1 MRVIGITMTSQFI
14 QHHPCTE
21 CGSKDNLAE
30 YTNSWYCFG
39 CKYYK
44 KKTDLDSLRERVSK
58 SLTNDRVGYPLNT
71 KEITSPRGL
80 KWLLE
85 YNITP
90 EEIAQYNLCWSDP
103 DLLVLY
109 NSRDYWQG
117 RVFSDVTTQKYK
129 SWGQKPIIMYG
140 TIGRAVG
147 VVLTED
153 IISAICV
160 SRVPNIIAI
169 PMLGTS
175 CSRSLEKHLQK
186 LDIFTYVWLDGDVKK
201 KSIALKNKLK
211 TLGLLT
217 KSILTNKDP
226 KMYTKEQIE
235 EIL

>member
-1 MRVIGITMTSQFI
+1 MTSQFI
-14 QHHPCTE
+14 RHHPCKA

-39 CKYYK
+39 CGYYK
-44 KKTDLDSLRERVSK
+44 KKTDLNSLRERVSK
-58 SLTNDRVGYPLNT
+58 GLSNDRVGYPLNST
-71 KEITSPRGL
+71 EKIAPRGR

-85 YNITP
+85 YNITD
-90 EEIAQYNLCWSDP
+90 EEIEKYGICWSEP

-117 RVFSDVTTQKYK
+117 RVFSDITTQKYK
-129 SWGQKPIIMYG
+129 SWGSKPIVMYG
-140 TIGRAVG
+140 TIKKAVG
-147 VVLTED
+147 VVLVED

-160 SRVPNIIAI
+160 SRVPDIVAI
-169 PMLGTS
+169 PMFGTS
-175 CSRSLEKHLQK
+175 CSRELERHLKK

-201 KSIALKNKLK
+201 KSIKIKNRLKS
-211 TLGLLT
+211 LGLLT

-226 KMYTKEQIE
+226 KTYSKEQIE